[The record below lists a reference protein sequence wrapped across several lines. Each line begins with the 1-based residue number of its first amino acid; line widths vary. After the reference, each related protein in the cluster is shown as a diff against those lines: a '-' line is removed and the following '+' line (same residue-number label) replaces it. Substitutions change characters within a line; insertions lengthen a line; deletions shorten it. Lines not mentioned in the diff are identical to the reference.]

1 MRTLVSLDHGKQLK
15 TAVFSLFLLCF
26 LLGECFG
33 QGALIDLR
41 RPNAPPIRPDS
52 LPPPIVQS
60 LHSYSITSL
69 DVNVNLNGQVAR
81 VQVSQEFKNTSKR
94 TIEASF
100 VFPLPYDG
108 AIDRL
113 TLLVGNK
120 EYDAKLIDRD
130 EARRIFEGYV
140 RRNQDPALLE
150 WMSSGMFKTSVF
162 PIPPGET
169 RKVTIRYSQ
178 VCRQFQGMTEWLFPL
193 RIARHTT
200 RPIEQLS
207 VQVSIAS
214 SLAIKSIYSPTHS
227 IAVKKPSSKIARI
240 SYEQKNVIPT
250 TDFRLFYDVGKQS
263 IGTSVLSYR
272 PDGDEDGYFMM
283 LMSPDIQL
291 QQQQSISKNVVFVV
305 DRSGS
310 MTGRKID
317 QAKEALRFVI
327 NNLNDGDL
335 FNIVAYDS
343 EIETF
348 APELQRHN
356 KSSRDKALGFIESV
370 FAGGSTNID
379 GALNTALDML
389 QDDETPSYVVFL
401 TDGIPTVGE
410 TNIARIVDNAT
421 KANSVR
427 ARVCCFGVG
436 YDVNSLLL
444 DKLAR
449 TGYGQSVYVRP
460 DEDIEAK
467 VAEFYTRIAAPV
479 LTDVKLRV
487 DVDGIKIA
495 QGSVVNRVYPRNLY
509 DLFAGDQL
517 VIVGR
522 YKHAGNAKV
531 VLSGR
536 VNGEVQQFEFP
547 AKLEHKSTSSNQAFV
562 EKLWAVRRIGEIIDK
577 IDLEGPNDELLNEL
591 VTLSRRHGVL
601 TPYTSFL
608 ADENGAIRDEAI
620 SRQRAATALSTL
632 ATEQAGQAGFA
643 RRRNKAAF
651 QNAGSGGLGG
661 QGDMEGDGLLPS
673 QIVDADGGVVFR
685 DAVTMR
691 EVKVKSLKQVGGK
704 SFFLEEGQWVDSNA
718 SQEQVETAQ
727 DLTRYSSS
735 YFALAAKHGAVVGRI
750 LALPGTVIVVIDG
763 QAYRVIDAEQK
774 K

>member
-1 MRTLVSLDHGKQLK
+1 MRALFSLDYKKQLK
-15 TAVFSLFLLCF
+15 TAVFSLLFSCL

-41 RPNAPPIRPDS
+41 RPIVPPMLPPIAQP
-52 LPPPIVQS
+52 
-60 LHSYSITSL
+60 LHSYCIKSL

-81 VQVSQEFKNTSKR
+81 VQVSQEFKNTSSR
-94 TIEASF
+94 TIQASF

-120 EYDAKLIDRD
+120 EYEAKLIDRD

-150 WMSSGMFKTSVF
+150 WMGSGMFKTSVF

-200 RPIEQLS
+200 KPIEQLS
-207 VQVSIAS
+207 LQMSIS
-214 SLAIKSIYSPTHS
+214 SPLAIKSIYSPTHS
-227 IAVKKPSSKIARI
+227 IAVKKPSTKIARV
-240 SYEQKNVIPT
+240 SYEQKNVIPNS
-250 TDFRLFYDVGKQS
+250 DFRLFYDVGKQS

-272 PDGDEDGYFMM
+272 PDGGKDGYFMM
-283 LMSPDIQL
+283 LISPDIQA
-291 QQQQSISKNVVFVV
+291 QQRESISKNVVFVV

-317 QAKEALRFVI
+317 QAKEALRFVV
-327 NNLNDGDL
+327 NNLKDGDL

-348 APELQRHN
+348 APELQRYN
-356 KSSRDKALGFIESV
+356 KSSRDKALGFAESI

-379 GALNTALDML
+379 GALHAALDML
-389 QDDETPSYVVFL
+389 QDDETPNYVVFL

-410 TNIARIVDNAT
+410 TNVARIVDNAA
-421 KANSVR
+421 KGNSVR

-467 VAEFYTRIAAPV
+467 VAEFYTRIASPV

-487 DVDGIKIA
+487 EVDGIKIA

-517 VIVGR
+517 VLVGR
-522 YKHAGNAKV
+522 YKHAGNAKI

-536 VNGEVQQFEFP
+536 VNGEVQRFEFST
-547 AKLEHKSTSSNQAFV
+547 KLEHKSTSSNQSFV

-577 IDLEGPNDELLNEL
+577 IDLEGRNDELLNEL
-591 VTLSRRHGVL
+591 VMLSRRHGVL

-608 ADENGAIRDEAI
+608 ADENGGARDEAK
-620 SRQRAATALSTL
+620 SRQKAATALNDL
-632 ATEQAGQAGFA
+632 AIEESGQAGFA
-643 RRRNKAAF
+643 RRQNKAAF
-651 QNAGSGGLGG
+651 QNAGGGGLGG
-661 QGDMEGDGLLPS
+661 RGDGDSDGLLPS
-673 QIVDADGGVVFR
+673 QSVDAEGRVIFR
-685 DAVTMR
+685 DAVTNR
-691 EVKVKSLKQVGGK
+691 AVKVKTLKQVGGK
-704 SFFLEEGQWVDSNA
+704 SFFLEGGQWVDSNA
-718 SQEQVETAQ
+718 TPKQVEAAQ
-727 DLTRYSSS
+727 DLTRYSPS
-735 YFALAAKHGAVVGRI
+735 YFALAVKHGAVVGRI

-763 QAYRVIDAEQK
+763 QSYRLMDAE
-774 K
+774 

>member
-1 MRTLVSLDHGKQLK
+1 MRASFSRDNGKLLK
-15 TAVFSLFLLCF
+15 TATFSLLLSCF

-41 RPNAPPIRPDS
+41 RPIAPPMPPDI
-52 LPPPIVQS
+52 LPPSIVQP
-60 LHSYSITSL
+60 LHSYCIKSL

-81 VQVSQEFKNTSKR
+81 VQISQEFKNTSKR

-120 EYDAKLIDRD
+120 EYEAKLIDRT

-150 WMSSGMFKTSVF
+150 WMGSGMFKTSVF

-193 RIARHTT
+193 RITRHTT
-200 RPIEQLS
+200 KPIEQLS
-207 VQVSIAS
+207 IQVSIS
-214 SLAIKSIYSPTHS
+214 SPLAIKSVYSPTHS
-227 IAVKKPSSKIARI
+227 LTVKKPAAKIARI
-240 SYEQKNVIPT
+240 SYEQKNVIPNS
-250 TDFRLFYDVGKQS
+250 DFRLFYDIGKQS
-263 IGTSVLSYR
+263 IGTSILSYR

-283 LMSPDIQL
+283 LISPDIQA
-291 QQQQSISKNVVFVV
+291 QQRESISKNVVFAV

-310 MTGRKID
+310 MTGRKIE

-327 NNLNDGDL
+327 NNLNAGDL

-356 KSSRDKALGFIESV
+356 KSSRDKALGFVESI

-379 GALNTALDML
+379 GALDAALDML
-389 QDDETPSYVVFL
+389 QDDETPNYVVFL

-410 TNIARIVDNAT
+410 TNVARIVANAA

-467 VAEFYTRIAAPV
+467 VAEFYTRIASPV

-487 DVDGIKIA
+487 DVDGVKVA

-517 VIVGR
+517 VLVGR
-522 YKHAGNAKV
+522 YKHAGTAKV

-536 VNGEVQQFEFP
+536 VNGEVQRFEFP
-547 AKLEHKSTSSNQAFV
+547 AKLESKSTNSNQSFV

-577 IDLEGPNDELLNEL
+577 IDLEGPNDELLDEL
-591 VTLSRRHGVL
+591 VMLSRRHGVL

-608 ADENGAIRDEAI
+608 ADENGATRDEAK
-620 SRQRAATALSTL
+620 SRLRAATALNVL
-632 ATEQAGQAGFA
+632 ATEESGQAGFA
-643 RRRNKAAF
+643 RRQNKAAF
-651 QNAGSGGLGG
+651 QNAGGGGLGG
-661 QGDMEGDGLLPS
+661 RGVAGSADLLPS
-673 QIVDADGGVVFR
+673 QKVDADGGVVFQ
-685 DAVTMR
+685 DAVTNR
-691 EVKVKSLKQVGGK
+691 AVKVKTLRQVGDK
-704 SFFLEEGQWVDSNA
+704 SFFLEEGRWIDSSA
-718 SQEQVETAQ
+718 SKEQIETAQ
-727 DLTRYSSS
+727 DLIRYSPG
-735 YFALAAKHGAVVGRI
+735 YFELAAKQGAVVGRI
-750 LALPGTVIVVIDG
+750 LALPGTVIIVIDG
-763 QAYRVIDAEQK
+763 QVYQLIDAE
-774 K
+774 

>member
-1 MRTLVSLDHGKQLK
+1 MRNSFSQDNGKSLK
-15 TAVFSLFLLCF
+15 TAGFSLLLLCF
-26 LLGECFG
+26 LFGECLG

-41 RPNAPPIRPDS
+41 RPIAPPMPPDI
-52 LPPPIVQS
+52 LPPPIVQP
-60 LHSYSITSL
+60 LHSYCIKSL
-69 DVNVNLNGQVAR
+69 DVNVNLNGQIAR
-81 VQVSQEFKNTSKR
+81 VQVSQEFKNTSQR

-120 EYDAKLIDRD
+120 EYEAKLIDRN

-150 WMSSGMFKTSVF
+150 WMGSGMFKTSIF

-200 RPIEQLS
+200 KPIEQLS

-214 SLAIKSIYSPTHS
+214 PLAIKSVYSPTHS
-227 IAVKKPSSKIARI
+227 IAVKKPSAKIALI
-240 SYEQKNVIPT
+240 SYEQKNVIPNS
-250 TDFRLFYDVGKQS
+250 DFRLFYDIGKQS

-283 LMSPDIQL
+283 LISPDIQA
-291 QQQQSISKNVVFVV
+291 QQRESISKNVVFVV

-335 FNIVAYDS
+335 FNVVAYDS

-356 KSSRDKALGFIESV
+356 KSSRDKALGFVESI

-379 GALNTALDML
+379 GALNAALDML
-389 QDDETPSYVVFL
+389 QDDETPNYVVFL

-410 TNIARIVDNAT
+410 TNVARIVDKAA
-421 KANSVR
+421 KANAVR
-427 ARVCCFGVG
+427 ARVCCFGMG

-487 DVDGIKIA
+487 DVDGVKVA

-517 VIVGR
+517 VLVGR

-536 VNGEVQQFEFP
+536 VNSEVQRFEFP
-547 AKLEHKSTSSNQAFV
+547 AKLESKSTSSNQSFI

-577 IDLEGPNDELLNEL
+577 IDLEGSNDELLDEL
-591 VTLSRRHGVL
+591 VMLSRRHGVL

-608 ADENGAIRDEAI
+608 ADENGAMRDEAK
-620 SRQRAATALSTL
+620 SRLSAATALNVL
-632 ATEQAGQAGFA
+632 ATEEAGQAGFA
-643 RRRNKAAF
+643 RRQNKAAF
-651 QNAGSGGLGG
+651 QNAGGGSGGRGDAGG
-661 QGDMEGDGLLPS
+661 EDQLPS
-673 QIVDADGGVVFR
+673 QKVDADGGVVFQ
-685 DAVTMR
+685 DAVTNR
-691 EVKVKSLKQVGGK
+691 AVKVKTLRQVGDK
-704 SFFLEEGQWVDSNA
+704 SFFLEEGRWVDSSA
-718 SQEQVETAQ
+718 SKEQIKTAQ
-727 DLTRYSSS
+727 DLTRYSPR
-735 YFALAAKHGAVVGRI
+735 YFELAAKQGAVVGRI

-763 QAYRVIDAEQK
+763 QAYHLFDAE
-774 K
+774 

>member
-1 MRTLVSLDHGKQLK
+1 MRALFSLDHGRQLK
-15 TAVFSLFLLCF
+15 TAVFSLLFLCF
-26 LLGECFG
+26 LIGECIG

-41 RPNAPPIRPDS
+41 RPIAPP
-52 LPPPIVQS
+52 LPSPIVQP
-60 LHSYSITSL
+60 LHSYCIKSL
-69 DVNVNLNGQVAR
+69 DVNVNLNGQIAR

-120 EYDAKLIDRD
+120 EYEAKLIERD

-150 WMSSGMFKTSVF
+150 WMGSGMFKTSVF

-200 RPIEQLS
+200 KPIEQLS
-207 VQVSIAS
+207 VQVSIS
-214 SLAIKSIYSPTHS
+214 SPLAIKSVYSPTHS
-227 IAVKKPSSKIARI
+227 IAVKKPSAKIARI
-240 SYEQKNVIPT
+240 SFEQKNVIPNS
-250 TDFRLFYDVGKQS
+250 DFRLFYDVGKQS

-283 LMSPDIQL
+283 LISPDIQA
-291 QQQQSISKNVVFVV
+291 QQRESISKNIVFVV

-356 KSSRDKALGFIESV
+356 KSSRDKALGFIESI

-379 GALNTALDML
+379 GALNAALDML
-389 QDDETPSYVVFL
+389 QDDETPNYVVFL

-410 TNIARIVDNAT
+410 TNIARIVASAS

-467 VAEFYTRIAAPV
+467 VAEFYTRIASPV

-517 VIVGR
+517 VLVGR

-536 VNGEVQQFEFP
+536 VNGEVQRLEFP
-547 AKLEHKSTSSNQAFV
+547 AKLEHKSTSSNQSFV

-577 IDLEGPNDELLNEL
+577 IDLEGRNDELLDEL
-591 VTLSRRHGVL
+591 VMLSRRHGVL

-608 ADENGAIRDEAI
+608 ADENGGTRDEAK
-620 SRQRAATALSTL
+620 SRQRAATALNGL
-632 ATEQAGQAGFA
+632 AAAEAGQAGFA
-643 RRRNKAAF
+643 RRQNKASF
-651 QNAGSGGLGG
+651 QNAGGGGLGG
-661 QGDMEGDGLLPS
+661 AEGDGLLPS
-673 QIVDADGGVVFR
+673 QSVDAEGGVLFR
-685 DAVTMR
+685 DAITNR
-691 EVKVKSLKQVGGK
+691 EVKVKTLKQVGGK

-718 SQEQVETAQ
+718 SKEQIETAQ

-763 QAYRVIDAEQK
+763 QVYRLMDAE
-774 K
+774 

>member
-1 MRTLVSLDHGKQLK
+1 MRTLVSLDNVKHLK
-15 TAVFSLFLLCF
+15 TAMFSLLLLCL
-26 LLGECFG
+26 LLGECVG

-41 RPNAPPIRPDS
+41 RPIAPPMPS
-52 LPPPIVQS
+52 PIVQP
-60 LHSYSITSL
+60 LHSYSIKSL

-113 TLLVGNK
+113 TLLVGNQ
-120 EYDAKLIDRD
+120 EYEAKLIERD

-150 WMSSGMFKTSVF
+150 WMGSGMFKTSVF

-200 RPIEQLS
+200 KPIEQLS
-207 VQVSIAS
+207 VQVSIS
-214 SLAIKSIYSPTHS
+214 SPLAIKSVYSPTHS
-227 IAVKKPSSKIARI
+227 IAVKKPSAKIARI
-240 SYEQKNVIPT
+240 SYQQKKVIPNS
-250 TDFRLFYDVGKQS
+250 DFRLFYDVGKQS

-283 LMSPDIQL
+283 LISPDIQA
-291 QQQQSISKNVVFVV
+291 QQRESISKNIVFVV

-356 KSSRDKALGFIESV
+356 KSSRDKALGFIESI

-379 GALNTALDML
+379 GALNAALEML
-389 QDDETPSYVVFL
+389 QDDESPNYVVFL

-410 TNIARIVDNAT
+410 TNITRIVASAS

-467 VAEFYTRIAAPV
+467 VAEFYTRIASPV

-495 QGSVVNRVYPRNLY
+495 QGNVVNRVYPRNLY

-517 VIVGR
+517 VLVGR

-531 VLSGR
+531 ILSGH
-536 VNGEVQQFEFP
+536 VNGEVQRLEFP
-547 AKLEHKSTSSNQAFV
+547 AKLEHKSTSSNQSFV

-577 IDLEGPNDELLNEL
+577 IDLEGRNDELLDEL
-591 VTLSRRHGVL
+591 VMLSRRHGVL
-601 TPYTSFL
+601 TPYTSFF
-608 ADENGAIRDEAI
+608 ADENGGTRDEAK
-620 SRQRAATALSTL
+620 SRQRAATALNDL
-632 ATEQAGQAGFA
+632 AEAEAGQAGFA
-643 RRRNKAAF
+643 RRQNKAAF
-651 QNAGSGGLGG
+651 QNAGGGGLGG
-661 QGDMEGDGLLPS
+661 AEGDGLLPS
-673 QIVDADGGVVFR
+673 QSVDAEGGVLFR
-685 DAVTMR
+685 DAVTNR
-691 EVKVKSLKQVGGK
+691 EVKVKTLKQVGGK

-718 SQEQVETAQ
+718 SKEQIETAQ

-750 LALPGTVIVVIDG
+750 LALPGTVIIVIDG
-763 QAYRVIDAEQK
+763 QVYRLMDAE
-774 K
+774 

>member
-1 MRTLVSLDHGKQLK
+1 MRALVSLDHGKQLK
-15 TAVFSLFLLCF
+15 TAVFSLLFLCL

-41 RPNAPPIRPDS
+41 RPIAPP
-52 LPPPIVQS
+52 LPSPIVQP
-60 LHSYSITSL
+60 LHSYCIKSL

-120 EYDAKLIDRD
+120 EYEAKLIDRD

-150 WMSSGMFKTSVF
+150 WMGSGMFKTSVF

-200 RPIEQLS
+200 KPIEQLS
-207 VQVSIAS
+207 VQVSISS
-214 SLAIKSIYSPTHS
+214 SLAIKSVYSPTHS
-227 IAVKKPSSKIARI
+227 IAVKKPSPKIARI
-240 SYEQKNVIPT
+240 SYEQKNVIPNS
-250 TDFRLFYDVGKQS
+250 DFRLFYDVGKQS

-283 LMSPDIQL
+283 LISPDIQA
-291 QQQQSISKNVVFVV
+291 QQRENISKNVVFVV

-348 APELQRHN
+348 APELQRQN
-356 KSSRDKALGFIESV
+356 KSSRDKALGFIESI

-379 GALNTALDML
+379 GALNAALDML
-389 QDDETPSYVVFL
+389 QDDETPNYVVFL

-410 TNIARIVDNAT
+410 TNIARIVDNAA

-467 VAEFYTRIAAPV
+467 VAEFYTRIASPV

-487 DVDGIKIA
+487 DVDGVKIA

-517 VIVGR
+517 VLVGR

-536 VNGEVQQFEFP
+536 VNGEVQRFEFP
-547 AKLEHKSTSSNQAFV
+547 AKLEHKSTSSNQSFV

-577 IDLEGPNDELLNEL
+577 IDLEGRNDELLDEL
-591 VTLSRRHGVL
+591 VMLSRRHGVL

-608 ADENGAIRDEAI
+608 ADENGAIRDVAQ
-620 SRQRAATALSTL
+620 SRLRAATALNEL
-632 ATEQAGQAGFA
+632 VTEEAGQAGFA
-643 RRRNKAAF
+643 RRQNKAAF
-651 QNAGSGGLGG
+651 QNAGGGRLG
-661 QGDMEGDGLLPS
+661 DTNGDGLLPS
-673 QIVDADGGVVFR
+673 QSVDAEGGVVFR
-685 DAVTMR
+685 DAVTNR
-691 EVKVKSLKQVGGK
+691 AVKVKTLKQVGGK

-763 QAYRVIDAEQK
+763 QVYRLIDAE
-774 K
+774 

>member
-1 MRTLVSLDHGKQLK
+1 MRALFSLDHGRQLK
-15 TAVFSLFLLCF
+15 TAVFSLLFLCF
-26 LLGECFG
+26 LIGECIG

-41 RPNAPPIRPDS
+41 RPIAPP
-52 LPPPIVQS
+52 LPSPIVQP
-60 LHSYSITSL
+60 LHSYCIKSL
-69 DVNVNLNGQVAR
+69 DVNVNLNGQIAR

-120 EYDAKLIDRD
+120 EYEAKLIERD

-150 WMSSGMFKTSVF
+150 WMGSGMFKTSVF

-200 RPIEQLS
+200 KPIEQLS
-207 VQVSIAS
+207 VQVSIS
-214 SLAIKSIYSPTHS
+214 SPLAIKSVYSPTHS
-227 IAVKKPSSKIARI
+227 IAVKKPSAKIARI
-240 SYEQKNVIPT
+240 SFEQKNVIPNS
-250 TDFRLFYDVGKQS
+250 DFRLFYDVGKQS

-283 LMSPDIQL
+283 LISPDIQA
-291 QQQQSISKNVVFVV
+291 QQRESISKNIVFVV

-356 KSSRDKALGFIESV
+356 KSSRDKALGFIESI

-379 GALNTALDML
+379 GALNAALDML
-389 QDDETPSYVVFL
+389 QDDETPNYVVFL

-410 TNIARIVDNAT
+410 TNIARIVDSASE
-421 KANSVR
+421 ANSVR

-467 VAEFYTRIAAPV
+467 VAEFYTRIASPV

-495 QGSVVNRVYPRNLY
+495 QGSAVNRVYPRNLY

-517 VIVGR
+517 VLVGR

-536 VNGEVQQFEFP
+536 VNGEVQRLEFP
-547 AKLEHKSTSSNQAFV
+547 AKLEHKSTSSNQSFV

-577 IDLEGPNDELLNEL
+577 IDLEGRNDELLDEL
-591 VTLSRRHGVL
+591 VMLSRRHGVL

-608 ADENGAIRDEAI
+608 ADENGGIRDEAK
-620 SRQRAATALSTL
+620 SRQRVATALNDL
-632 ATEQAGQAGFA
+632 VTEEAGQAGFA
-643 RRRNKAAF
+643 RRQNKASF
-651 QNAGSGGLGG
+651 QNAGGGRLG
-661 QGDMEGDGLLPS
+661 DAEGEGLLPS
-673 QIVDADGGVVFR
+673 QSVDADGGVIFR
-685 DAVTMR
+685 DAVTNR
-691 EVKVKSLKQVGGK
+691 EVKVKTLKQVGGK

-718 SQEQVETAQ
+718 SKEQIETAQ

-763 QAYRVIDAEQK
+763 QVYRLMDAE
-774 K
+774 

>member
-1 MRTLVSLDHGKQLK
+1 MRNSFSQNNGKSLK
-15 TAVFSLFLLCF
+15 TAGFSLLLLCF
-26 LLGECFG
+26 LFGECLG

-41 RPNAPPIRPDS
+41 RPIAPPLPPDI
-52 LPPPIVQS
+52 LPPPIVQP
-60 LHSYSITSL
+60 LHSYCIKSL

-120 EYDAKLIDRD
+120 EYEAKLIDRN
-130 EARRIFEGYV
+130 EARRIFESYV

-150 WMSSGMFKTSVF
+150 WMGSGMFKTSIF

-193 RIARHTT
+193 RIARYTT
-200 RPIEQLS
+200 KPIEQLS
-207 VQVSIAS
+207 VQVSIS
-214 SLAIKSIYSPTHS
+214 SPLAIKSVYSPTHS
-227 IAVKKPSSKIARI
+227 IAVKKPSAKTALI
-240 SYEQKNVIPT
+240 SYEQKNVIPNS
-250 TDFRLFYDVGKQS
+250 DFRLFYDIGKQS
-263 IGTSVLSYR
+263 IGTSILSYR
-272 PDGDEDGYFMM
+272 PDGAEDGYFMM
-283 LMSPDIQL
+283 LISPDIQA
-291 QQQQSISKNVVFVV
+291 QQRESISKNVVFVV

-335 FNIVAYDS
+335 FNVVAYDS

-356 KSSRDKALGFIESV
+356 KSSRDKALGFVESI

-379 GALNTALDML
+379 GALNAALDML
-389 QDDETPSYVVFL
+389 QDDETPNYVVFL

-410 TNIARIVDNAT
+410 TNVARIVDKAA

-427 ARVCCFGVG
+427 ARVCCFGMG

-487 DVDGIKIA
+487 DVDGVKVA
-495 QGSVVNRVYPRNLY
+495 QGSVVNRVYPRNLF

-517 VIVGR
+517 VLVGR

-536 VNGEVQQFEFP
+536 VNGEVQRFEFP
-547 AKLEHKSTSSNQAFV
+547 AKLESKSTSSNQSFI

-577 IDLEGPNDELLNEL
+577 IDLEGSNDELLDEL
-591 VTLSRRHGVL
+591 VMLSRRHGVL

-608 ADENGAIRDEAI
+608 ADENGAMRDEAK
-620 SRQRAATALSTL
+620 SRLSAATALNVL
-632 ATEQAGQAGFA
+632 ATEEAGQAGFA
-643 RRRNKAAF
+643 RRQNKAAF
-651 QNAGSGGLGG
+651 QNAGGGSGGRGDAGG
-661 QGDMEGDGLLPS
+661 EDQLPS
-673 QIVDADGGVVFR
+673 QKVDADGGVVFQ
-685 DAVTMR
+685 DAVTNR
-691 EVKVKSLKQVGGK
+691 AVKVKTLRQVGDK
-704 SFFLEEGQWVDSNA
+704 SFFLEEGRWVDSSA
-718 SQEQVETAQ
+718 SKEQIKTAQ
-727 DLTRYSSS
+727 DLTRYSPR
-735 YFALAAKHGAVVGRI
+735 YFELAAKQGAVVGRI

-763 QAYRVIDAEQK
+763 QAYHLFDAE
-774 K
+774 

>member
-1 MRTLVSLDHGKQLK
+1 MRALFSLDHGRQLK
-15 TAVFSLFLLCF
+15 TAVFSLLFLCF

-41 RPNAPPIRPDS
+41 RPIAPPMPS
-52 LPPPIVQS
+52 PIAQP
-60 LHSYSITSL
+60 LHSYCIKSL
-69 DVNVNLNGQVAR
+69 DVNVNLNGQIAR

-120 EYDAKLIDRD
+120 EYEAKLIERD

-150 WMSSGMFKTSVF
+150 WMGSGMFKTSVF

-200 RPIEQLS
+200 KPIEQLS
-207 VQVSIAS
+207 VQVSIS
-214 SLAIKSIYSPTHS
+214 SPLAIKSVYSPTHS
-227 IAVKKPSSKIARI
+227 IAVKKPSAKIARI
-240 SYEQKNVIPT
+240 SYEQKNVIPNS
-250 TDFRLFYDVGKQS
+250 DFRLFYDVGKQS

-283 LMSPDIQL
+283 LISPDIQS
-291 QQQQSISKNVVFVV
+291 QQRESISKNIVFVV

-356 KSSRDKALGFIESV
+356 KSSRDKALGFIESI

-379 GALNTALDML
+379 GALNAALDML
-389 QDDETPSYVVFL
+389 QDDETPNYVVFL

-410 TNIARIVDNAT
+410 TNIARIVDSASE
-421 KANSVR
+421 ANSVR

-467 VAEFYTRIAAPV
+467 VAEFYTRIASPV

-495 QGSVVNRVYPRNLY
+495 QGSAVNRVYPRNLY

-517 VIVGR
+517 VLVGR

-536 VNGEVQQFEFP
+536 VNGEVQRLEFP
-547 AKLEHKSTSSNQAFV
+547 AKLEHKSTSSNQSFV

-577 IDLEGPNDELLNEL
+577 IDLEGRNDELLDEL
-591 VTLSRRHGVL
+591 VMLSRRHGVL

-608 ADENGAIRDEAI
+608 ADENGGIRDEAK
-620 SRQRAATALSTL
+620 SRQRAATALNDL
-632 ATEQAGQAGFA
+632 ATEEAGQAGFA
-643 RRRNKAAF
+643 RRQNKASF
-651 QNAGSGGLGG
+651 QNAGGGRLG
-661 QGDMEGDGLLPS
+661 DAEGDGLLPS
-673 QIVDADGGVVFR
+673 QSVDADGGVIFR
-685 DAVTMR
+685 DAVTNR
-691 EVKVKSLKQVGGK
+691 EVKVKTLKQVGGK

-718 SQEQVETAQ
+718 SKEQIETAQ

-763 QAYRVIDAEQK
+763 QVYRLMDAE
-774 K
+774 

>member
-1 MRTLVSLDHGKQLK
+1 MRNSFSQNNGKSLK
-15 TAVFSLFLLCF
+15 TAGFSLLLLCF
-26 LLGECFG
+26 LFGECLG

-41 RPNAPPIRPDS
+41 RPIAPPLPPDI
-52 LPPPIVQS
+52 LPPPIVQP
-60 LHSYSITSL
+60 LHSYCIKSL

-120 EYDAKLIDRD
+120 EYEAKLIDRN
-130 EARRIFEGYV
+130 EARRIFESYV

-150 WMSSGMFKTSVF
+150 WMGSGMFKTSIF

-193 RIARHTT
+193 RIARYTT
-200 RPIEQLS
+200 KPIEQLS
-207 VQVSIAS
+207 VQVSIS
-214 SLAIKSIYSPTHS
+214 SPLAIKSVYSPTHS
-227 IAVKKPSSKIARI
+227 IAVKKPSAKTALI
-240 SYEQKNVIPT
+240 SYEQKNVIPNS
-250 TDFRLFYDVGKQS
+250 DFRLFYDIGKQS
-263 IGTSVLSYR
+263 IGTSILSYR
-272 PDGDEDGYFMM
+272 PDGAEDGYFMM
-283 LMSPDIQL
+283 LISPDIQA
-291 QQQQSISKNVVFVV
+291 QQRESISKNVVFVV

-335 FNIVAYDS
+335 FNVVAYDS

-356 KSSRDKALGFIESV
+356 KSSRDKALGFVESI

-379 GALNTALDML
+379 GALNAALDML
-389 QDDETPSYVVFL
+389 QDDETPNYVVFL

-410 TNIARIVDNAT
+410 TNVARIVDKAA

-427 ARVCCFGVG
+427 ARVCCFGMG

-487 DVDGIKIA
+487 DVDGVKVA

-517 VIVGR
+517 VLVGR

-536 VNGEVQQFEFP
+536 VNSEVQRFEFP
-547 AKLEHKSTSSNQAFV
+547 AKLESKSTSSNQSFI

-577 IDLEGPNDELLNEL
+577 IDLEGSNDELLDEL
-591 VTLSRRHGVL
+591 VMLSRRHGVL

-608 ADENGAIRDEAI
+608 ADENGAIRDEAK
-620 SRQRAATALSTL
+620 SRLSAATALNVL
-632 ATEQAGQAGFA
+632 ATEEAGQAGFA
-643 RRRNKAAF
+643 RRQNKAAF
-651 QNAGSGGLGG
+651 QNAGGGSGGRGDAGG
-661 QGDMEGDGLLPS
+661 EDQLPS
-673 QIVDADGGVVFR
+673 QKVDADGGVVFQ
-685 DAVTMR
+685 DAVTNR
-691 EVKVKSLKQVGGK
+691 AVKVKTLRQVGDK
-704 SFFLEEGQWVDSNA
+704 SFFLEEGRWVDSSA
-718 SQEQVETAQ
+718 SKEQIKTAQ
-727 DLTRYSSS
+727 DLTRYSPR
-735 YFALAAKHGAVVGRI
+735 YFELAAKQGAVVGRI

-763 QAYRVIDAEQK
+763 QAYHLFDAE
-774 K
+774 

>member
-1 MRTLVSLDHGKQLK
+1 MRNSFSQNNGKSLK
-15 TAVFSLFLLCF
+15 TAGFSLLLLCF
-26 LLGECFG
+26 LFGECLG

-41 RPNAPPIRPDS
+41 RPIAPPLPPDI
-52 LPPPIVQS
+52 LPPPIVQP
-60 LHSYSITSL
+60 LHSYCIKSL

-120 EYDAKLIDRD
+120 EYEAKLIDRN
-130 EARRIFEGYV
+130 EARRIFESYV

-150 WMSSGMFKTSVF
+150 WMGSGMFKTSIF

-193 RIARHTT
+193 RIARYTT
-200 RPIEQLS
+200 KPIEQLS
-207 VQVSIAS
+207 VQVSIS
-214 SLAIKSIYSPTHS
+214 SPLAIKSVYSPTHS
-227 IAVKKPSSKIARI
+227 IAVKKPSAKTALI
-240 SYEQKNVIPT
+240 SYEQKNVIPNS
-250 TDFRLFYDVGKQS
+250 DFRLFYDIGKQS
-263 IGTSVLSYR
+263 IGTSILSYR
-272 PDGDEDGYFMM
+272 PDGAEDGYFMM
-283 LMSPDIQL
+283 LISPDIQA
-291 QQQQSISKNVVFVV
+291 QQRESISKNVVFVV

-335 FNIVAYDS
+335 FNVVVYDS

-356 KSSRDKALGFIESV
+356 KSSRDKALGFVESI

-379 GALNTALDML
+379 GALNAALDML
-389 QDDETPSYVVFL
+389 QDDETPNYVVFL

-410 TNIARIVDNAT
+410 TNVARIVDKAA

-427 ARVCCFGVG
+427 ARVCCFGMG

-487 DVDGIKIA
+487 DVDGVKVA
-495 QGSVVNRVYPRNLY
+495 QGSVVNRVYPRNLF

-517 VIVGR
+517 VLVGR

-536 VNGEVQQFEFP
+536 VNGEVQRFEFP
-547 AKLEHKSTSSNQAFV
+547 AKLESKSTSSNQSFI

-577 IDLEGPNDELLNEL
+577 IDLEGSNDELLDEL
-591 VTLSRRHGVL
+591 VMLSRRHGVL

-608 ADENGAIRDEAI
+608 ADENGAIRDEAK
-620 SRQRAATALSTL
+620 SRLSAATALNVL
-632 ATEQAGQAGFA
+632 ATEEAGQAGFA
-643 RRRNKAAF
+643 RRQNKAAF
-651 QNAGSGGLGG
+651 QNAGGGSGGRGDAGG
-661 QGDMEGDGLLPS
+661 ADPLPS
-673 QIVDADGGVVFR
+673 QKVDADGGVVFQ
-685 DAVTMR
+685 DAVTNR
-691 EVKVKSLKQVGGK
+691 AVKVKTLRQVGDK
-704 SFFLEEGQWVDSNA
+704 SFFLEEGRWVDSSA
-718 SQEQVETAQ
+718 SKEQIKTAL
-727 DLTRYSSS
+727 DLTRYSPR
-735 YFALAAKHGAVVGRI
+735 YFELAAKQGAVVGRI

-763 QAYRVIDAEQK
+763 QAYQLIDAE
-774 K
+774 

>member
-1 MRTLVSLDHGKQLK
+1 MRALVSLDHGKQLK
-15 TAVFSLFLLCF
+15 TAVFSLLFLCL

-41 RPNAPPIRPDS
+41 RPIAPP
-52 LPPPIVQS
+52 LPSPIVQP
-60 LHSYSITSL
+60 LHSYCIKSL

-120 EYDAKLIDRD
+120 EYEAKLIDRD

-150 WMSSGMFKTSVF
+150 WMGSGMFKTSVF

-200 RPIEQLS
+200 KPIEQLS
-207 VQVSIAS
+207 VQVSISS
-214 SLAIKSIYSPTHS
+214 SLAIKSVYSPTHS
-227 IAVKKPSSKIARI
+227 IAVKKPSPKIARI
-240 SYEQKNVIPT
+240 SYEQKNVIPNS
-250 TDFRLFYDVGKQS
+250 DFRLFYDVGKQS

-283 LMSPDIQL
+283 LISPDIQA
-291 QQQQSISKNVVFVV
+291 QQRESISKNVVFVV

-348 APELQRHN
+348 APELQRQS
-356 KSSRDKALGFIESV
+356 KSSRDKALGFIESI

-379 GALNTALDML
+379 GALKAALDML
-389 QDDETPSYVVFL
+389 QDDETPNYVVFL

-410 TNIARIVDNAT
+410 TNIARIVDNAA

-467 VAEFYTRIAAPV
+467 VAEFYTRIASPV

-487 DVDGIKIA
+487 DVDGVKIA

-517 VIVGR
+517 VLVGR

-536 VNGEVQQFEFP
+536 VNGEVQRFEFP
-547 AKLEHKSTSSNQAFV
+547 AKLEHKSTSSNQSFV

-577 IDLEGPNDELLNEL
+577 IDLEGRNDELLDEL
-591 VTLSRRHGVL
+591 VMLSRRHGVL

-608 ADENGAIRDEAI
+608 ADENGAIRDVAQ
-620 SRQRAATALSTL
+620 SRLRAATALNEL
-632 ATEQAGQAGFA
+632 ATDEAGQAGFA
-643 RRRNKAAF
+643 RRQNKAAF
-651 QNAGSGGLGG
+651 QNAGGGRLG
-661 QGDMEGDGLLPS
+661 DTSGDGLLPS
-673 QIVDADGGVVFR
+673 QSVDADGGVVFR
-685 DAVTMR
+685 DAVTNR
-691 EVKVKSLKQVGGK
+691 AVKVKTLKQVGGK

-763 QAYRVIDAEQK
+763 QVYRLIDAE
-774 K
+774 

>member
-1 MRTLVSLDHGKQLK
+1 MRALVSLDHGKQLK
-15 TAVFSLFLLCF
+15 TAVFSLLFLCL

-41 RPNAPPIRPDS
+41 RPIAPP
-52 LPPPIVQS
+52 LPSPIVQP
-60 LHSYSITSL
+60 LHSYCIKSL

-120 EYDAKLIDRD
+120 EYEAKLIDRD

-150 WMSSGMFKTSVF
+150 WMGSGMFKTSVF

-200 RPIEQLS
+200 KPIEQLS
-207 VQVSIAS
+207 VQVSISS
-214 SLAIKSIYSPTHS
+214 SLAIKSVYSPTHS
-227 IAVKKPSSKIARI
+227 IAVKKPSPKIARI
-240 SYEQKNVIPT
+240 SYEQKNVIPNS
-250 TDFRLFYDVGKQS
+250 DFRLFYDVGKQS

-283 LMSPDIQL
+283 LISPDIQA
-291 QQQQSISKNVVFVV
+291 QQRENISKNVVFVV

-348 APELQRHN
+348 APELQRQN
-356 KSSRDKALGFIESV
+356 KSSRDKALGFIESI

-379 GALNTALDML
+379 GALNAALDML
-389 QDDETPSYVVFL
+389 QDDETPNYVVFL

-410 TNIARIVDNAT
+410 TNIARIVDNAA

-467 VAEFYTRIAAPV
+467 VAEFYTRIASPV

-487 DVDGIKIA
+487 DVDGVKIA

-517 VIVGR
+517 VLVGR
-522 YKHAGNAKV
+522 YKHTGNAKV

-536 VNGEVQQFEFP
+536 VNGEVQRFEFP
-547 AKLEHKSTSSNQAFV
+547 AKLEHKSTSSNQSFV

-577 IDLEGPNDELLNEL
+577 IDLEGRNDELLDEL
-591 VTLSRRHGVL
+591 VMLSRRHGVL

-608 ADENGAIRDEAI
+608 ADENGAIRDVAQ
-620 SRQRAATALSTL
+620 SRLRAATALNEL
-632 ATEQAGQAGFA
+632 VTEEAGQAGFA
-643 RRRNKAAF
+643 RRQNKAAF
-651 QNAGSGGLGG
+651 QNAGGGRLG
-661 QGDMEGDGLLPS
+661 DTNGDGLLPS
-673 QIVDADGGVVFR
+673 QSVDAEGGVVFR
-685 DAVTMR
+685 DAVTNR
-691 EVKVKSLKQVGGK
+691 AVKVKTLKQVGGK

-763 QAYRVIDAEQK
+763 QVYRLIDAE
-774 K
+774 

>member
-1 MRTLVSLDHGKQLK
+1 MRNSFSQDNGKSLK
-15 TAVFSLFLLCF
+15 TAGFSLLLLCF
-26 LLGECFG
+26 LFGECLG

-41 RPNAPPIRPDS
+41 RPIAPPMPPDI
-52 LPPPIVQS
+52 LPPPIVQP
-60 LHSYSITSL
+60 LHSYCIKSL
-69 DVNVNLNGQVAR
+69 DVNVNLNGQIAR
-81 VQVSQEFKNTSKR
+81 VQVSQEFKNTSQR

-120 EYDAKLIDRD
+120 EYEAKLIDRN

-150 WMSSGMFKTSVF
+150 WMGSGMFKTSIF

-200 RPIEQLS
+200 KPIEQLS

-214 SLAIKSIYSPTHS
+214 PLAIKSVYSPTHS
-227 IAVKKPSSKIARI
+227 IAVKKPSAKIALI
-240 SYEQKNVIPT
+240 SYEQKNVIPNS
-250 TDFRLFYDVGKQS
+250 DFRLFYDIGKQS

-283 LMSPDIQL
+283 LISPDIQA
-291 QQQQSISKNVVFVV
+291 QQRESISKNVVFVV

-335 FNIVAYDS
+335 FNVVAYDS

-356 KSSRDKALGFIESV
+356 KSSRDKALGFVESI

-379 GALNTALDML
+379 GALNAALDML
-389 QDDETPSYVVFL
+389 QDDETPNYVVFL

-410 TNIARIVDNAT
+410 TNVARIVDKAA
-421 KANSVR
+421 KANAVR
-427 ARVCCFGVG
+427 ARVCCFGMG

-487 DVDGIKIA
+487 DVDGVKVA
-495 QGSVVNRVYPRNLY
+495 QGSVVNRVYPRNLF

-517 VIVGR
+517 VLVGR

-536 VNGEVQQFEFP
+536 VNGEVQRFEFP
-547 AKLEHKSTSSNQAFV
+547 AKLESKSTSSNQSFI

-577 IDLEGPNDELLNEL
+577 IDLEGSNDELLDEL
-591 VTLSRRHGVL
+591 VMLSRRHGVL

-608 ADENGAIRDEAI
+608 ADENGAMRDEAK
-620 SRQRAATALSTL
+620 SRLSAATALNVL
-632 ATEQAGQAGFA
+632 ATEEAGQAGFA
-643 RRRNKAAF
+643 RRQNKAAF
-651 QNAGSGGLGG
+651 QNAGGGSGGRGDAGG
-661 QGDMEGDGLLPS
+661 ADPLPS
-673 QIVDADGGVVFR
+673 QKVDADGGVVFQ
-685 DAVTMR
+685 DAVTNR
-691 EVKVKSLKQVGGK
+691 AVKVKTLRQVGDK
-704 SFFLEEGQWVDSNA
+704 SFFLEEGRWVDSSA
-718 SQEQVETAQ
+718 SKEQIKTAL
-727 DLTRYSSS
+727 DLTRYSPR
-735 YFALAAKHGAVVGRI
+735 YFELAAKQGAVVGRI

-763 QAYRVIDAEQK
+763 QAYQLIDAE
-774 K
+774 

>member
-1 MRTLVSLDHGKQLK
+1 MRALVSLDHGKQLK
-15 TAVFSLFLLCF
+15 TAVFSLLFLC
-26 LLGECFG
+26 LLIGECFG

-41 RPNAPPIRPDS
+41 RPIAPP
-52 LPPPIVQS
+52 LPSPIVQP
-60 LHSYSITSL
+60 LHSYCIKSL

-120 EYDAKLIDRD
+120 EYEAKLIDRD

-150 WMSSGMFKTSVF
+150 WMGSGMFKTSVF

-200 RPIEQLS
+200 KPIEQLS
-207 VQVSIAS
+207 VQVSISS
-214 SLAIKSIYSPTHS
+214 SLAIKSVYSPTHS
-227 IAVKKPSSKIARI
+227 IAVKKPSPKIARI
-240 SYEQKNVIPT
+240 SYEQKNVIPNS
-250 TDFRLFYDVGKQS
+250 DFRLFYDVGKQS

-283 LMSPDIQL
+283 LISPDIQA
-291 QQQQSISKNVVFVV
+291 QQRESISKNVVFVV

-348 APELQRHN
+348 APELQRQS
-356 KSSRDKALGFIESV
+356 KSSRDKALGFIESI

-379 GALNTALDML
+379 GALKAALDML
-389 QDDETPSYVVFL
+389 QDDETPNYVVFL

-410 TNIARIVDNAT
+410 TNIARIVDNAA

-467 VAEFYTRIAAPV
+467 VAEFYTRIASPV

-487 DVDGIKIA
+487 DVDGVKIA

-517 VIVGR
+517 VLVGR

-536 VNGEVQQFEFP
+536 VNGEVQRFEFP
-547 AKLEHKSTSSNQAFV
+547 AKLEHKSTSSNQSFV

-577 IDLEGPNDELLNEL
+577 IDLEGRNDELLDEL
-591 VTLSRRHGVL
+591 VMLSRRHGVL

-608 ADENGAIRDEAI
+608 ADENGAIRDVAQ
-620 SRQRAATALSTL
+620 SRLRAATALNEL
-632 ATEQAGQAGFA
+632 ATDEAGQAGFA
-643 RRRNKAAF
+643 RRQNKAAF
-651 QNAGSGGLGG
+651 QNAGGGRLGDTNG
-661 QGDMEGDGLLPS
+661 GGLLPS
-673 QIVDADGGVVFR
+673 QSVDADGGVVFR
-685 DAVTMR
+685 DAVTNR
-691 EVKVKSLKQVGGK
+691 AVKVKTLKQVGSK

-763 QAYRVIDAEQK
+763 QVYRLIDAE
-774 K
+774 

>member
-1 MRTLVSLDHGKQLK
+1 MRALVNLAHGKQLK
-15 TAVFSLFLLCF
+15 TAFFSLLLLCL

-33 QGALIDLR
+33 QGALIDLH
-41 RPNAPPIRPDS
+41 RPIA
-52 LPPPIVQS
+52 PPIVQP
-60 LHSYSITSL
+60 LHSYCIKSL
-69 DVNVNLNGQVAR
+69 EVNVNLNGQVAR
-81 VQVSQEFKNTSKR
+81 VQVSQEFKNTSNR

-120 EYDAKLIDRD
+120 EYEAKLIDRD

-150 WMSSGMFKTSVF
+150 WMGSGMFKTSVF

-200 RPIEQLS
+200 KPIEQLS
-207 VQVSIAS
+207 LQLSITS
-214 SLAIKSIYSPTHS
+214 PLAIKSVYSPTHS
-227 IAVKKPSSKIARI
+227 FAIKKPSAKIARI
-240 SYEQKNVIPT
+240 SYEQKNVVPNS
-250 TDFRLFYDVGKQS
+250 DFRLFYDVGKQS

-272 PDGDEDGYFMM
+272 PDVDEDGYFMM
-283 LMSPDIQL
+283 LISPDIQA
-291 QQQQSISKNVVFVV
+291 QQRENISKNVVFVV

-348 APELQRHN
+348 APELQRHSR
-356 KSSRDKALGFIESV
+356 SSRDKALGFVEGI

-379 GALNTALDML
+379 GALNAALDML
-389 QDDETPSYVVFL
+389 QDDETPNYVVFL

-410 TNIARIVDNAT
+410 TNVARIVD
-421 KANSVR
+421 KAAKSNSVR

-460 DEDIEAK
+460 DEDIETK
-467 VAEFYTRIAAPV
+467 VAEFYTRIASPV
-479 LTDVKLRV
+479 LTDVKLQV
-487 DVDGIKIA
+487 EVDGVKIA
-495 QGSVVNRVYPRNLY
+495 QGSVVNRVYPHSLY

-517 VIVGR
+517 VLVGR

-536 VNGEVQQFEFP
+536 VNGEVQRFEFP
-547 AKLEHKSTSSNQAFV
+547 AKLEHKSISSNQSFV

-577 IDLEGPNDELLNEL
+577 IDLEGRNDELLGEL
-591 VTLSRRHGVL
+591 VMLSRRHGVL

-608 ADENGAIRDEAI
+608 ADENGATRDEAQ
-620 SRQRAATALSTL
+620 SRLRAATALNDL
-632 ATEQAGQAGFA
+632 ATEETGQAGFA
-643 RRRNKAAF
+643 RRQNKAAF
-651 QNAGSGGLGG
+651 QNAGGGGMGG
-661 QGDMEGDGLLPS
+661 MAGGEGVLPS
-673 QIVDADGGVVFR
+673 QKVDADGGVVFY
-685 DAVTMR
+685 DAVTNR
-691 EVKVKSLKQVGGK
+691 AVKVKTLKQVGGK
-704 SFFLEEGQWVDSNA
+704 SFFLEQGQWVDSDV
-718 SQEQVETAQ
+718 SKEQVETAQ
-727 DLTRYSSS
+727 DLTRYSSG
-735 YFALAAKHGAVVGRI
+735 YFELATKHGAVVGRI

-763 QAYRVIDAEQK
+763 QVYRLIDAE
-774 K
+774 

>member
-1 MRTLVSLDHGKQLK
+1 MRALVSLDHGKQLK
-15 TAVFSLFLLCF
+15 TAVFSLLFLC
-26 LLGECFG
+26 LLIGECFG

-41 RPNAPPIRPDS
+41 RPIAPP
-52 LPPPIVQS
+52 LPSPIVQP
-60 LHSYSITSL
+60 LHSYCIKSL

-120 EYDAKLIDRD
+120 EYEAKLIDRD

-150 WMSSGMFKTSVF
+150 WMGSGMFKTSVF

-200 RPIEQLS
+200 KPIEQLS
-207 VQVSIAS
+207 VQVSISS
-214 SLAIKSIYSPTHS
+214 SLAIKSVYSPTHS
-227 IAVKKPSSKIARI
+227 IAVKKPSPKIARI
-240 SYEQKNVIPT
+240 SYEQKNVIPNS
-250 TDFRLFYDVGKQS
+250 DFRLFYDVGKQS

-283 LMSPDIQL
+283 LISPDIQA
-291 QQQQSISKNVVFVV
+291 QQRESISKNVVFVV

-348 APELQRHN
+348 APELQRQS
-356 KSSRDKALGFIESV
+356 KSSRDKALGFIESI

-379 GALNTALDML
+379 GALKAALDML
-389 QDDETPSYVVFL
+389 QDDETPNYVVFL

-410 TNIARIVDNAT
+410 TNIARIVDNAA

-467 VAEFYTRIAAPV
+467 VAEFYTRIASPV

-487 DVDGIKIA
+487 DVDGVKIA

-517 VIVGR
+517 VLVGR

-536 VNGEVQQFEFP
+536 VNGEVQRFEFP
-547 AKLEHKSTSSNQAFV
+547 AKLEHKSTSSNQSFV

-577 IDLEGPNDELLNEL
+577 IDLEGRNDELLDEL
-591 VTLSRRHGVL
+591 VMLSRRHGVL

-608 ADENGAIRDEAI
+608 ADENGAIRDVAQ
-620 SRQRAATALSTL
+620 SRLRAATALNEL
-632 ATEQAGQAGFA
+632 ATDEAGQAGFA
-643 RRRNKAAF
+643 RRQNKAAF
-651 QNAGSGGLGG
+651 QNAGGGRLG
-661 QGDMEGDGLLPS
+661 DTSGDGLLPS
-673 QIVDADGGVVFR
+673 QSVDADGGVVFR
-685 DAVTMR
+685 DAVTNR
-691 EVKVKSLKQVGGK
+691 AVKVKTLKQVGSK

-763 QAYRVIDAEQK
+763 QVYRLIDAE
-774 K
+774 

>member
-1 MRTLVSLDHGKQLK
+1 MRALVSLDHGKQLK
-15 TAVFSLFLLCF
+15 TAVFSLLFLCL

-41 RPNAPPIRPDS
+41 RPIAPP
-52 LPPPIVQS
+52 LPSPIVQP
-60 LHSYSITSL
+60 LHSYCIKSL

-120 EYDAKLIDRD
+120 EYEAKLIDRD

-150 WMSSGMFKTSVF
+150 WMGSGMFKTSVF

-200 RPIEQLS
+200 KPIEQLS
-207 VQVSIAS
+207 VQVSISS
-214 SLAIKSIYSPTHS
+214 SLAIKSVYSPTHS
-227 IAVKKPSSKIARI
+227 IAVKKPSPKIARI
-240 SYEQKNVIPT
+240 SYEQKNVIPNS
-250 TDFRLFYDVGKQS
+250 DFRLFYDVGKQS

-283 LMSPDIQL
+283 LISPDIQA
-291 QQQQSISKNVVFVV
+291 QQRENISKNVVFVV

-348 APELQRHN
+348 APELQRQN
-356 KSSRDKALGFIESV
+356 KSSRDKALGFIESI

-379 GALNTALDML
+379 GALNAALDML
-389 QDDETPSYVVFL
+389 QDDETPNYVVFL

-410 TNIARIVDNAT
+410 TNIARIVDNAA

-467 VAEFYTRIAAPV
+467 VAEFYTRIASPV

-487 DVDGIKIA
+487 DVDGVKIA

-517 VIVGR
+517 VLVGR

-536 VNGEVQQFEFP
+536 VNGEVQRFEFP
-547 AKLEHKSTSSNQAFV
+547 AKLEHKSTSSNQSFV

-577 IDLEGPNDELLNEL
+577 IDLEGRNDELLDEL
-591 VTLSRRHGVL
+591 VMLSRRHGVL

-608 ADENGAIRDEAI
+608 ADENGAIRDVAQ
-620 SRQRAATALSTL
+620 SRLRAATALNEL
-632 ATEQAGQAGFA
+632 VTEEAGQAGFA
-643 RRRNKAAF
+643 RRQNKAAF
-651 QNAGSGGLGG
+651 QNAGGGRLG
-661 QGDMEGDGLLPS
+661 DKNGDGLLPS
-673 QIVDADGGVVFR
+673 QSVDAEGGVVFR
-685 DAVTMR
+685 DAVTNR
-691 EVKVKSLKQVGGK
+691 AVKVKTLKQVGGK

-763 QAYRVIDAEQK
+763 QVYRLIDAE
-774 K
+774 

>member
-1 MRTLVSLDHGKQLK
+1 MRNSFSQNNGKSLK
-15 TAVFSLFLLCF
+15 TAGFSLLLLCF
-26 LLGECFG
+26 LFGECLG

-41 RPNAPPIRPDS
+41 RPIAPPLPPDI
-52 LPPPIVQS
+52 LPPPIVQP
-60 LHSYSITSL
+60 LHSYCIKSL

-120 EYDAKLIDRD
+120 EYEAKLIDRN
-130 EARRIFEGYV
+130 EARRIFESYV

-150 WMSSGMFKTSVF
+150 WMGSGMFKTSIF

-193 RIARHTT
+193 RIARYTT
-200 RPIEQLS
+200 KPIEQLS
-207 VQVSIAS
+207 VQVSIS
-214 SLAIKSIYSPTHS
+214 SPLAIKSVYSPTHS
-227 IAVKKPSSKIARI
+227 IAVKKPSAKTALI
-240 SYEQKNVIPT
+240 SYEQKNVIPNS
-250 TDFRLFYDVGKQS
+250 DFRLFYDIGKQS
-263 IGTSVLSYR
+263 IGTSILSYR
-272 PDGDEDGYFMM
+272 PDGAEDGYFMM
-283 LMSPDIQL
+283 LISPDIQA
-291 QQQQSISKNVVFVV
+291 QQRESISKNVVFVV

-335 FNIVAYDS
+335 FNVVAYDS

-356 KSSRDKALGFIESV
+356 KSSRDKALGFVESI

-379 GALNTALDML
+379 GALNAALDML
-389 QDDETPSYVVFL
+389 QDDETPNYVVFL

-410 TNIARIVDNAT
+410 TNVARIVDKAA

-427 ARVCCFGVG
+427 ARVCCFGMG

-487 DVDGIKIA
+487 DVDGVKVA
-495 QGSVVNRVYPRNLY
+495 QGSVVNRVYPRNLF

-517 VIVGR
+517 VLVGR

-536 VNGEVQQFEFP
+536 VNGEVQRFEFP
-547 AKLEHKSTSSNQAFV
+547 AKLESKSTSSNQSFI

-577 IDLEGPNDELLNEL
+577 IDLEGSNDELLDEL
-591 VTLSRRHGVL
+591 VMLSRRHGVL

-608 ADENGAIRDEAI
+608 ADENGAIRDEAK
-620 SRQRAATALSTL
+620 SRLSAATALNVL
-632 ATEQAGQAGFA
+632 ATEEAGQAGFA
-643 RRRNKAAF
+643 RRQNKAAF
-651 QNAGSGGLGG
+651 QNAGGGSGGRGDAGG
-661 QGDMEGDGLLPS
+661 ADPLPS
-673 QIVDADGGVVFR
+673 QKVDADGGVVFQ
-685 DAVTMR
+685 DAVTNR
-691 EVKVKSLKQVGGK
+691 AVKVKTLRQVGDK
-704 SFFLEEGQWVDSNA
+704 SFFLEEGRWVDSSA
-718 SQEQVETAQ
+718 SKEQIKTAL
-727 DLTRYSSS
+727 DLTRYSPR
-735 YFALAAKHGAVVGRI
+735 YFELAAKQGAVVGRI

-763 QAYRVIDAEQK
+763 QAYQLIDAE
-774 K
+774 

>member
-1 MRTLVSLDHGKQLK
+1 MRNSFSQDNGKSLK
-15 TAVFSLFLLCF
+15 TAGFSLLLLCF
-26 LLGECFG
+26 LFGECLG

-41 RPNAPPIRPDS
+41 RPIAPPMPPDI
-52 LPPPIVQS
+52 LPPPIVQP
-60 LHSYSITSL
+60 LHSYCIKSL
-69 DVNVNLNGQVAR
+69 DVNVNLNGQIAR
-81 VQVSQEFKNTSKR
+81 VQVSQEFKNTSQR

-120 EYDAKLIDRD
+120 EYEAKLIDRN

-150 WMSSGMFKTSVF
+150 WMGSGMFKTSIF

-200 RPIEQLS
+200 KPIEQLS

-214 SLAIKSIYSPTHS
+214 PLAIKSVYSPTHS
-227 IAVKKPSSKIARI
+227 IAVKKPSAKIALI
-240 SYEQKNVIPT
+240 SYEQKNVIPNS
-250 TDFRLFYDVGKQS
+250 DFRLFYDIGKQS

-283 LMSPDIQL
+283 LISPDIQA
-291 QQQQSISKNVVFVV
+291 QQRESISKNVVFVV

-335 FNIVAYDS
+335 FNVVAYDS

-356 KSSRDKALGFIESV
+356 KSSRDKALGFVESI

-379 GALNTALDML
+379 GALNAALDML
-389 QDDETPSYVVFL
+389 QDDETPNYVVFL

-410 TNIARIVDNAT
+410 TNVARIVDKAA
-421 KANSVR
+421 KANAVR
-427 ARVCCFGVG
+427 ARVCCFGMG

-487 DVDGIKIA
+487 DVDGVKVA
-495 QGSVVNRVYPRNLY
+495 QGSVVNRVYPRNLF

-517 VIVGR
+517 VLVGR

-536 VNGEVQQFEFP
+536 VNSEVQRFEFP
-547 AKLEHKSTSSNQAFV
+547 AKLESKSTSSNQSFI

-577 IDLEGPNDELLNEL
+577 IDLEGSNDELLDEL
-591 VTLSRRHGVL
+591 VMLSRRHGVL

-608 ADENGAIRDEAI
+608 ADENGAMRDEAK
-620 SRQRAATALSTL
+620 SRLSAATALNVL
-632 ATEQAGQAGFA
+632 ATEEAGQAGFA
-643 RRRNKAAF
+643 RRQNKAAF
-651 QNAGSGGLGG
+651 QNAGGGSGGRGDAGG
-661 QGDMEGDGLLPS
+661 EDQLPS
-673 QIVDADGGVVFR
+673 QKVDADGGVVFQ
-685 DAVTMR
+685 DAVTNR
-691 EVKVKSLKQVGGK
+691 AVKVKTLRQVGDK
-704 SFFLEEGQWVDSNA
+704 SFFLEEGRWVDSSA
-718 SQEQVETAQ
+718 SKEQIKTAQ
-727 DLTRYSSS
+727 DLTRYSPR
-735 YFALAAKHGAVVGRI
+735 YFELAAKQGAVVGRI

-763 QAYRVIDAEQK
+763 QAYHLFDAE
-774 K
+774 

>member
-1 MRTLVSLDHGKQLK
+1 MRALVSLDHGKQLK
-15 TAVFSLFLLCF
+15 TAVFSLFFLCL

-41 RPNAPPIRPDS
+41 RPIAP
-52 LPPPIVQS
+52 LPSPIVQP
-60 LHSYSITSL
+60 LHSYCIKSL

-120 EYDAKLIDRD
+120 EYEAKLIDRD

-150 WMSSGMFKTSVF
+150 WMGSGMFKTSVF

-200 RPIEQLS
+200 KPIEQLS
-207 VQVSIAS
+207 VQVSISS
-214 SLAIKSIYSPTHS
+214 SLAIKSVYSPTHS
-227 IAVKKPSSKIARI
+227 IAVKKPSPKIARI
-240 SYEQKNVIPT
+240 SYEQKNVIPNS
-250 TDFRLFYDVGKQS
+250 DFRLFYDVGKQS

-283 LMSPDIQL
+283 LISPDIQA
-291 QQQQSISKNVVFVV
+291 QQRESISKNVVFVV

-327 NNLNDGDL
+327 NNLSDGDL

-348 APELQRHN
+348 APELQRQS
-356 KSSRDKALGFIESV
+356 KSSRDKALGFIESI

-379 GALNTALDML
+379 GALKAALDML
-389 QDDETPSYVVFL
+389 QDDETPNYVVFL

-410 TNIARIVDNAT
+410 TNIARIVDNAA

-467 VAEFYTRIAAPV
+467 VAEFYTRIASPV

-487 DVDGIKIA
+487 DVDGVKIA

-517 VIVGR
+517 VLVGR
-522 YKHAGNAKV
+522 YKHTGNAKV

-536 VNGEVQQFEFP
+536 VNGEVQRFEFP
-547 AKLEHKSTSSNQAFV
+547 AKLEHKSTSSNQSFV

-577 IDLEGPNDELLNEL
+577 IDLEGRNDELLDEL
-591 VTLSRRHGVL
+591 VMLSRRHGVL

-608 ADENGAIRDEAI
+608 ADENGAIRDVAQ
-620 SRQRAATALSTL
+620 SRLRAATALNEL
-632 ATEQAGQAGFA
+632 ATDEAGQAGFA
-643 RRRNKAAF
+643 RRQNKAAF
-651 QNAGSGGLGG
+651 QNAGGGRLG
-661 QGDMEGDGLLPS
+661 DTNGDGLLPS
-673 QIVDADGGVVFR
+673 QTVDAEGGVVFR
-685 DAVTMR
+685 DAVTNR
-691 EVKVKSLKQVGGK
+691 AVKVKTLKQVGSK

-763 QAYRVIDAEQK
+763 QVYRLIDAE
-774 K
+774 

>member
-1 MRTLVSLDHGKQLK
+1 MRASFNLDIGKPLR
-15 TAVFSLFLLCF
+15 TAVCSLLLLCL

-41 RPNAPPIRPDS
+41 RPIAPPM
-52 LPPPIVQS
+52 PPPIVQP
-60 LHSYSITSL
+60 LHSYCIKSL
-69 DVNVNLNGQVAR
+69 AVNVNLNGQVAR
-81 VQVSQEFKNTSKR
+81 VQVSQEFKNTSQR

-120 EYDAKLIDRD
+120 EYEAKLIDRD

-150 WMSSGMFKTSVF
+150 WMGSGMFKTSVF

-200 RPIEQLS
+200 KPIEQLS
-207 VQVSIAS
+207 VQVSISS
-214 SLAIKSIYSPTHS
+214 SLAIKSVYSPTHS
-227 IAVKKPSSKIARI
+227 IAVKKPSPNIARI
-240 SYEQKNVIPT
+240 SYEQKNVIPNS
-250 TDFRLFYDVGKQS
+250 DFRLFYDVGKQS

-283 LMSPDIQL
+283 LISPDIQA
-291 QQQQSISKNVVFVV
+291 QQRESISKNVVFVV

-348 APELQRHN
+348 APELQRQS
-356 KSSRDKALGFIESV
+356 KSSRDKALGFIESI

-379 GALNTALDML
+379 GALNAALDML
-389 QDDETPSYVVFL
+389 QDDETPNYVVFL

-410 TNIARIVDNAT
+410 TNIARIVDNAA

-467 VAEFYTRIAAPV
+467 VAEFYTRIASPV

-487 DVDGIKIA
+487 DVDGVKIA
-495 QGSVVNRVYPRNLY
+495 QGSVVNRVYPGNLY

-517 VIVGR
+517 VLVGR

-536 VNGEVQQFEFP
+536 VNGEVQRFEFP
-547 AKLEHKSTSSNQAFV
+547 AKLEHKSTSSNQSFV

-577 IDLEGPNDELLNEL
+577 IDLEGRNDELLDEL
-591 VTLSRRHGVL
+591 VMLSRRHGVL

-608 ADENGAIRDEAI
+608 ADENGAIRDVAQ
-620 SRQRAATALSTL
+620 SRLRAATALNEL
-632 ATEQAGQAGFA
+632 ATDEAGQAGFA
-643 RRRNKAAF
+643 RRQNKAAF
-651 QNAGSGGLGG
+651 QNAGGGRLG
-661 QGDMEGDGLLPS
+661 DTNGDGLLPS
-673 QIVDADGGVVFR
+673 QSVDADGGVVFR
-685 DAVTMR
+685 DAVTNR
-691 EVKVKSLKQVGGK
+691 AVKVKTLKQVGSK

-763 QAYRVIDAEQK
+763 QVYRLIDAE
-774 K
+774 

>member
-1 MRTLVSLDHGKQLK
+1 MRALFSLDHGRQLK
-15 TAVFSLFLLCF
+15 TAVFSLLFLCF

-41 RPNAPPIRPDS
+41 RPIAPPMPS
-52 LPPPIVQS
+52 PIAQP
-60 LHSYSITSL
+60 LHSYCIKSL
-69 DVNVNLNGQVAR
+69 DVNVNLNGQIAR

-113 TLLVGNK
+113 TLLVGNE
-120 EYDAKLIDRD
+120 EYEAKLIERD

-150 WMSSGMFKTSVF
+150 WMGSGMFKTSVF

-200 RPIEQLS
+200 KPIEQLS
-207 VQVSIAS
+207 VQVSIS
-214 SLAIKSIYSPTHS
+214 SPLAIKSVYSPTHS
-227 IAVKKPSSKIARI
+227 IAVKKPSAKIARI
-240 SYEQKNVIPT
+240 SYEQKNVIPNS
-250 TDFRLFYDVGKQS
+250 DFRLFYDVGKQS

-283 LMSPDIQL
+283 LISPDIQA
-291 QQQQSISKNVVFVV
+291 QQRESISKNIVFVV

-356 KSSRDKALGFIESV
+356 KSSRDKALGFIESI

-379 GALNTALDML
+379 GALNAALEML
-389 QDDETPSYVVFL
+389 QDDETPNYVVFL

-410 TNIARIVDNAT
+410 TNIARIVASAS

-467 VAEFYTRIAAPV
+467 VAEFYTRIASPV
-479 LTDVKLRV
+479 LTDVTLRV

-517 VIVGR
+517 VLVGR

-536 VNGEVQQFEFP
+536 VNGEVQRLEFP
-547 AKLEHKSTSSNQAFV
+547 AKLEHKSTSSNQSFV

-577 IDLEGPNDELLNEL
+577 IDLEGRNDELLDEL

-608 ADENGAIRDEAI
+608 ADENGGTRDEAK
-620 SRQRAATALSTL
+620 SRQRAATALNDL
-632 ATEQAGQAGFA
+632 AAEAGQAGFA
-643 RRRNKAAF
+643 RRQNKASF
-651 QNAGSGGLGG
+651 QNAGGGGLGG
-661 QGDMEGDGLLPS
+661 ATSDGLLPS
-673 QIVDADGGVVFR
+673 QSVDAEGGVIFR
-685 DAVTMR
+685 DAVTNR

-704 SFFLEEGQWVDSNA
+704 SFFFEEGQWVDSNA
-718 SQEQVETAQ
+718 SKEQIETAQ

-763 QAYRVIDAEQK
+763 QVYRLLDAE
-774 K
+774 

>member
-1 MRTLVSLDHGKQLK
+1 MRALVSLDHGKQLK
-15 TAVFSLFLLCF
+15 TAVFSLLFLCL

-41 RPNAPPIRPDS
+41 RPIAPP
-52 LPPPIVQS
+52 LPSPIVQP
-60 LHSYSITSL
+60 LHSYCIKSL

-120 EYDAKLIDRD
+120 EYEAKLIDRD

-150 WMSSGMFKTSVF
+150 WMGSGMFKTSVF

-200 RPIEQLS
+200 KPIEQLS
-207 VQVSIAS
+207 VQVSISS
-214 SLAIKSIYSPTHS
+214 SLAIKSVYSPTHS
-227 IAVKKPSSKIARI
+227 IAVKKPSPKIARI
-240 SYEQKNVIPT
+240 SYEQKNVIPNS
-250 TDFRLFYDVGKQS
+250 DFRLFYDVGKQS

-283 LMSPDIQL
+283 LISPDIQA
-291 QQQQSISKNVVFVV
+291 QQRENISKNVVFVV

-327 NNLNDGDL
+327 NNLNAGDL

-348 APELQRHN
+348 APELQRQS
-356 KSSRDKALGFIESV
+356 KSSRDKALGFIESI

-379 GALNTALDML
+379 GALNAALDML
-389 QDDETPSYVVFL
+389 QDDETPNYVVFL

-410 TNIARIVDNAT
+410 TNIARIVDNAA

-467 VAEFYTRIAAPV
+467 VAEFYTRIASPV

-487 DVDGIKIA
+487 DVDGVKIA

-517 VIVGR
+517 VLVGR

-536 VNGEVQQFEFP
+536 VNGEVQRFEFP
-547 AKLEHKSTSSNQAFV
+547 AKLEHKSTSSNQSFV

-577 IDLEGPNDELLNEL
+577 IDLEGRNDELLDEL
-591 VTLSRRHGVL
+591 VMLSRRHGVL

-608 ADENGAIRDEAI
+608 ADENGAIRDVAQ
-620 SRQRAATALSTL
+620 SRLRAATALNEL
-632 ATEQAGQAGFA
+632 ATDEAGQAGFA
-643 RRRNKAAF
+643 RRQNKAAF
-651 QNAGSGGLGG
+651 QNAGGGRLG
-661 QGDMEGDGLLPS
+661 DTNGDGLLPS
-673 QIVDADGGVVFR
+673 QSVDADGGVVFR
-685 DAVTMR
+685 DAVTNR
-691 EVKVKSLKQVGGK
+691 AVKVKTLKQVGGK

-727 DLTRYSSS
+727 DLTRYSSR

-763 QAYRVIDAEQK
+763 QVYRLIDAE
-774 K
+774 